1 MYIKRK
7 ILHHRRSYTESN
19 LNVFFISGWTL
30 FSVASSLY
38 VKRQYVKLI
47 KPEPIQIHPKPNPGE
62 NKEIIQYFNIG
73 VGDPC
78 FKNGFFK

>member
-1 MYIKRK
+1 MYIK
-7 ILHHRRSYTESN
+7 SNTTEDYIPN
-19 LNVFFISGWTL
+19 LIQIFCFFSGWIL

-62 NKEIIQYFNIG
+62 NKEITQYFNIG

>member
-1 MYIKRK
+1 MYIK
-7 ILHHRRSYTESN
+7 SNTTEDYIPN
-19 LNVFFISGWTL
+19 LIQIFCFFSGWIL

-38 VKRQYVKLI
+38 EKRQYVKLI
-47 KPEPIQIHPKPNPGE
+47 KPEPTQIHPKPNPGE

>member
-1 MYIKRK
+1 
-7 ILHHRRSYTESN
+7 
-19 LNVFFISGWTL
+19 
-30 FSVASSLY
+30 VASSLY